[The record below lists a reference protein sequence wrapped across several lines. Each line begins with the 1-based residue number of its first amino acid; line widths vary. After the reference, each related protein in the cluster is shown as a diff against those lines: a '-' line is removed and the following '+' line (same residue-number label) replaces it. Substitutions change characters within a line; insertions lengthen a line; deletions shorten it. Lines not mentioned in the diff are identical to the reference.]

1 MSERIDQLKEEE
13 KAALE
18 AQTMATAGNVA
29 TVEESAV
36 EREEQRGWILGLVLI
51 GLGVLFLL
59 NNFFNITLI
68 DNWWA
73 LFILIPAGAK
83 LNRAWS
89 RYQSAGRWTADARGS
104 LVGGLLISAIAFI
117 FLFNLSFG
125 LFWPVLLIILGV
137 GLLLKVV

>member
-18 AQTMATAGNVA
+18 AQTMAAGNVA

-36 EREEQRGWILGLVLI
+36 EREEHRGWILGLVLI
-51 GLGVLFLL
+51 GLGMLFLL

-73 LFILIPAGAK
+73 LFILIPAGAN

-89 RYQSAGRWTADARGS
+89 RYQAAGRWTADARGS

-137 GLLLKVV
+137 GLLLKAM